1 MRRDFGRDGN
11 ARSTLNI
18 AIDLDKFSKIIIV
31 SGFVGDVLVDMIEDK
46 ITVEQMSKDIEGI
59 FI

>member
-1 MRRDFGRDGN
+1 MRRDFGRDDN

-18 AIDLDKFSKIIIV
+18 AIDLDKFSKIIVV

-46 ITVEQMSKDIEGI
+46 ITVEQMSKDIESI